1 MRAGANLI
9 TVSKKQLVLTLLPRI
24 TAHFTRQGLKVNGL
38 RYANEYFVE
47 EYLQGKDVVV
57 AFNPDNVNCVYLI
70 ENGTYITFEL
80 IEKRFKNKS
89 LDKVQELKER
99 QKRISKQERENTI
112 QAEIDLS
119 EHLLTIRNRV
129 SLKGSSDTKN
139 IRNNRKRAEVRNR
152 IDLIDAVS
160 NT

>member
-1 MRAGANLI
+1 MAQFVKPKVKNISI
-9 TVSKKQLVLTLLPRI
+9 TQCIDNKWDINKIKEELQLHALLN
-24 TAHFTRQGLKVNGL
+24 NG
-38 RYANEYFVE
+38 
-47 EYLQGKDVVV
+47 
-57 AFNPDNVNCVYLI
+57 
-70 ENGTYITFEL
+70 ITFEL